1 MEMEPDGLPDAVPAH
16 DYILLLH
23 VHASLSAKDA
33 GSDGRV
39 HHFFKK
45 SLRWKGILY
54 RFPQPKYPE
63 MDPSSLIDLILHFD
77 VYLPGII
84 AVYGFWTYLIL
95 FIIIFCETGFVV
107 FPYLPGDSLL
117 FVAGTLAG
125 AGFLNVEIL
134 IVTLVAAAVI
144 GDSANYWIG
153 KNVGM
158 KALEKNTF
166 VKKGQLEKTEEYFTR
181 YGGLTIVIARF
192 VPFIR
197 TFAPFLAG
205 VGKMNYRWFLGYNIL
220 GAVLWVL
227 GFVLAGYFLGS
238 LPIVQDNFSL
248 IIYAIIGVSLLAVG
262 SVILGMFRKA
272 QPTQGEEQTEAEKKE

>member
-1 MEMEPDGLPDAVPAH
+1 
-16 DYILLLH
+16 
-23 VHASLSAKDA
+23 
-33 GSDGRV
+33 
-39 HHFFKK
+39 
-45 SLRWKGILY
+45 
-54 RFPQPKYPE
+54 
-63 MDPSSLIDLILHFD
+63 MDPSSVIDLILHFD
-77 VYLPGII
+77 TYLPGII

-125 AGFLNVEIL
+125 AGFLNLEIL
-134 IVTLVAAAVI
+134 IVILIAAAVI

-153 KNVGM
+153 KTVGM

-166 VKKGQLEKTEEYFTR
+166 VKKGQLEKTEEYFSR

-205 VGKMNYRWFLGYNIL
+205 VGKMNYRWFLMYNVL

-238 LPIVQDNFSL
+238 LPIVQENFSL
-248 IIYAIIGVSLLAVG
+248 IIYAIIGISLLAVG
-262 SVILGMFRKA
+262 SVIIGMVRK
-272 QPTQGEEQTEAEKKE
+272 PKTTPVEEQTESEKKE

>member
-1 MEMEPDGLPDAVPAH
+1 M
-16 DYILLLH
+16 
-23 VHASLSAKDA
+23 
-33 GSDGRV
+33 V
-39 HHFFKK
+39 HHFLFKIPP
-45 SLRWKGILY
+45 LKGILY
-54 RFPQPKYPE
+54 RFPHPKYPE
-63 MDPSSLIDLILHFD
+63 MDPSFIIDLILHFD
-77 VYLPGII
+77 TYLPGII

-95 FIIIFCETGFVV
+95 FIIIFCETGIVV

-125 AGFLNVEIL
+125 AGFLNLEIL
-134 IVTLVAAAVI
+134 IVTLIAAAVL

-153 KNVGM
+153 KTMGM
-158 KALEKNTF
+158 KALEKNSF
-166 VKKGQLEKTEEYFTR
+166 VKKGQLEKTEEYFAR

-205 VGKMNYRWFLGYNIL
+205 VGKMNYRWFITYNVL

-227 GFVLAGYFLGS
+227 GFVLAGFFLGS
-238 LPIVQDNFSL
+238 LPIVQDNFSF

-262 SVILGMFRKA
+262 SVIIGTFRKA
-272 QPTQGEEQTEAEKKE
+272 QPNPAEDQTEAEKKE